1 MSPGLNPAG
10 PRNHILAK
18 GGQSQAMSPMT
29 PQQLEER
36 APTLELINAEITA
49 SIARQA
55 SSGRNLDTK
64 AVLLI
69 GYAGAAASFLAT
81 RHAQLLLAA
90 FAYAAYA
97 TAAAT
102 GIWAAA
108 VRVYQ
113 DVPEP
118 RRLFTEYLTR
128 SRAETLAALAASRV
142 DAFESNTR
150 KQARKATGWWISLG
164 CLTAGVIFMIL
175 AVSGAYW

>member
-1 MSPGLNPAG
+1 
-10 PRNHILAK
+10 
-18 GGQSQAMSPMT
+18 MSPMT
-29 PQQLEER
+29 PQQMEER
-36 APTLELINAEITA
+36 APTLELINVEITA

-55 SSGRNLDTK
+55 TSGRNLDTK

-81 RHAQLLLAA
+81 RHAKPVLAA

-97 TAAAT
+97 AAAAA
-102 GIWAAA
+102 GIWVAA

-118 RRLFTEYLTR
+118 RRLFTEYLAR

-150 KQARKATGWWISLG
+150 KQARKATAWWISLG
-164 CLTAGVIFMIL
+164 CLAAGMILMIL
-175 AVSGAYW
+175 AASSTYW

>member
-1 MSPGLNPAG
+1 
-10 PRNHILAK
+10 
-18 GGQSQAMSPMT
+18 MSPMT

-55 SSGRNLDTK
+55 NSGRNLDTK

-81 RHAQLLLAA
+81 RHAQSVLAA

-97 TAAAT
+97 AAVTA

-118 RRLFTEYLTR
+118 RRLFTEYLAR

-150 KQARKATGWWISLG
+150 KQARKASGWWISLG
-164 CLTAGVIFMIL
+164 CLSVGMTLMLFAL
-175 AVSGAYW
+175 TSPYW

>member
-1 MSPGLNPAG
+1 
-10 PRNHILAK
+10 
-18 GGQSQAMSPMT
+18 MSPMT
-29 PQQLEER
+29 PRQLEER

-81 RHAQLLLAA
+81 RHAQPVLAA

-97 TAAAT
+97 AAVAA

-118 RRLFTEYLTR
+118 RRLFTEYLAR

-142 DAFESNTR
+142 DAFESNTS

-164 CLTAGVIFMIL
+164 CL
-175 AVSGAYW
+175 AVGMTLMLFSLTSPYW

>member
-1 MSPGLNPAG
+1 
-10 PRNHILAK
+10 
-18 GGQSQAMSPMT
+18 MT
-29 PQQLEER
+29 PRQLAER

-81 RHAQLLLAA
+81 RSSQHVLAA
-90 FAYAAYA
+90 VAYAAYA
-97 TAAAT
+97 AAAGT
-102 GIWAAA
+102 GIWSAA

-118 RRLFTEYLTR
+118 RRLFTEYLAR
-128 SRAETLAALAASRV
+128 SRAETLAALAATRV
-142 DAFESNTR
+142 DAFESNSR

-164 CLTAGVIFMIL
+164 CLAVGMILMIL
-175 AVSGAYW
+175 AVSSAYW

>member
-1 MSPGLNPAG
+1 
-10 PRNHILAK
+10 
-18 GGQSQAMSPMT
+18 MT

-81 RHAQLLLAA
+81 RHAQPVLAA
-90 FAYAAYA
+90 FAYAAF
-97 TAAAT
+97 AAAFAA

-108 VRVYQ
+108 VREYQ

-118 RRLFTEYLTR
+118 RRLFTEYLAR
-128 SRAETLAALAASRV
+128 SRAEALAALAASRV
-142 DAFESNTR
+142 GAFESNTR
-150 KQARKATGWWISLG
+150 KQARKARGWWLSLG
-164 CLTAGVIFMIL
+164 CL
-175 AVSGAYW
+175 AVGMTLMLFALTSPYW

>member
-1 MSPGLNPAG
+1 
-10 PRNHILAK
+10 
-18 GGQSQAMSPMT
+18 MT

-81 RHAQLLLAA
+81 RHVQPVLAA
-90 FAYAAYA
+90 LAYAAYA
-97 TAAAT
+97 AAAST

-118 RRLFTEYLTR
+118 RRLFTEYLAR

-142 DAFESNTR
+142 DAFESNFR
-150 KQARKATGWWISLG
+150 KHARKVTGWWTSLG
-164 CLTAGVIFMIL
+164 CLAVGMVLMIL
-175 AVSGAYW
+175 AVSGPYW